1 MAQTLEI
8 LGVLGRWS
16 IGVQLAVVGVI
27 AVFFVFLSRT
37 SKLEE
42 VRLWAIAWVADSLA
56 LVGIFVFSLGLLGPS
71 LPPFVV
77 GLYAA
82 AKTLFVLLLVAGTRH
97 HLRSAVEKWV
107 RPRHVAIIVGV
118 WAVAM
123 GILARQM
130 AYVQVAQSLMV
141 GAVMTT
147 AGVWVLRNPRG
158 ERSRWLGAAFLV
170 EGLVFLQ
177 YVPSLAPQL
186 WGAPPLFNYVRYSSF
201 FDAVA
206 ELLIALASLVALQ
219 DRIVEELRYANEELV
234 ASQERLRQLVDLDP
248 LTSLMNRRGF
258 RRELTRAETSGAAII
273 FLDINN
279 FKSVNDRLGHSV
291 GDGCLRRLARV
302 LTQCFRAEDALFRW
316 GGDEFLVLAP
326 GLDIDG
332 AGRRVAQLCSQVGQ
346 AEGDL
351 PACTIAV
358 GVALLAPGGDATAA
372 LHEADARM
380 YIDKRRMGIVPATS
394 S

>member
-1 MAQTLEI
+1 
-8 LGVLGRWS
+8 
-16 IGVQLAVVGVI
+16 
-27 AVFFVFLSRT
+27 
-37 SKLEE
+37 
-42 VRLWAIAWVADSLA
+42 
-56 LVGIFVFSLGLLGPS
+56 
-71 LPPFVV
+71 
-77 GLYAA
+77 
-82 AKTLFVLLLVAGTRH
+82 
-97 HLRSAVEKWV
+97 
-107 RPRHVAIIVGV
+107 
-118 WAVAM
+118 M

-130 AYVQVAQSLMV
+130 VYVQVAQSLMV

-147 AGVWVLRNPRG
+147 AAVWVLRNPRG

-177 YVPSLAPQL
+177 YVPSLAPRL
-186 WGAPPLFNYVRYSSF
+186 WGSPPLVNHMGYSSY

-219 DRIVEELRYANEELV
+219 DRIGEELRYANEELV

-258 RRELTRAETSGAAII
+258 RRELTRAESSGAAII

-291 GDGCLRRLARV
+291 GDGCLRRLARA

-332 AGRRVAQLCSQVGQ
+332 AGRRVAQLCSQLGQ
-346 AEGDL
+346 PEGDI
-351 PACTIAV
+351 PRVRDRRGRRAAGARRGCHRGAARGRRPDV
-358 GVALLAPGGDATAA
+358 HRQEADGHRPCHQLLAPGAWPLVATCSRGLEEVLRAELVALGHGEAASGRGMVSFRGGLGAVYRANLWLRTRNAGCCACWPRGRPGPGRRSTSWRARCPWEEVVARGQTIAVDAAGTAPPSA
-372 LHEADARM
+372 TRAS
-380 YIDKRRMGIVPATS
+380 PAS

>member
-1 MAQTLEI
+1 METLA
-8 LGVLGRWS
+8 VLGRWS
-16 IGVQLAVVGVI
+16 IGVQLAVVSVI
-27 AVFFVFLSRT
+27 AIFFLFLSRT

-42 VRLWAIAWVADSLA
+42 VRLWAAAWIADAVALLSVFVYA
-56 LVGIFVFSLGLLGPS
+56 IGFVGGTM
-71 LPPFVV
+71 PPVATGV
-77 GLYAA
+77 YAA

-97 HLRSAVEKWV
+97 HFRSSVEDWLRPKQ
-107 RPRHVAIIVGV
+107 VALIVGV
-118 WAVAM
+118 WGLTM
-123 GILARQM
+123 GVLASQL
-130 AYVQVAQSLMV
+130 AYAQVAQSLLV
-141 GAVMTT
+141 GVLMTT
-147 AGVWVLRNPRG
+147 AGVWVLRKPRG
-158 ERSRWLGAAFLV
+158 ERSRWLGVAFLV

-177 YVPSLAPQL
+177 YVPSLAPQI
-186 WGAPPLFNYVRYSSF
+186 WGAPVLFNYVRYSSF

-258 RRELTRAETSGAAII
+258 RRELARVETAGAAII

-279 FKSVNDRLGHSV
+279 YKSINDRLGHSV
-291 GDGCLRRLARV
+291 GDACLRRFARV
-302 LTQCFRAEDALFRW
+302 LTQCFRAEDAHFRW

-332 AGRRVAQLCSQVGQ
+332 SGRRVAQLCSQLAQ
-346 AEGDL
+346 PEGDI
-351 PACTIAV
+351 PTCGIAV
-358 GVALLAPGGDATAA
+358 GVALLATGDDATAA

-380 YIDKRRMGIVPATS
+380 YIDKRRMGVAPATS

>member
-1 MAQTLEI
+1 MTQTLEVVQ
-8 LGVLGRWS
+8 VLGRWS
-16 IGVQLAVVGVI
+16 LGVQLAVVGVI

-37 SKLEE
+37 SRLEE
-42 VRLWAIAWVADSLA
+42 VKLWALAWVANTLA
-56 LVGIFVFSLGLLGPS
+56 LVSVFVSSLGLLGPS
-71 LPPFVV
+71 LAPFVI
-77 GLYAA
+77 GLYGA

-97 HLRSAVEKWV
+97 HFRSAVKKWL
-107 RPRHVAIIVGV
+107 RPRQVAVIVSV

-123 GILARQM
+123 AILARQM
-130 AYVQVAQSLMV
+130 VLVQVAQSLMV

-147 AGVWVLRNPRG
+147 AAVWVLRNPRG

-177 YVPSLAPQL
+177 YVPTLAPRL
-186 WGAPPLFNYVRYSSF
+186 WGSPPLFNHMVYSSY

-219 DRIVEELRYANEELV
+219 DRIGEELRYANEELV

-291 GDGCLRRLARV
+291 GDGCLRRLARA
-302 LTQCFRAEDALFRW
+302 LTQVFRAEDALFRW

-346 AEGDL
+346 PEGDI
-351 PACTIAV
+351 PACEIAV

-380 YIDKRRMGIVPATS
+380 YIDKRRMGILPATNS
-394 S
+394 